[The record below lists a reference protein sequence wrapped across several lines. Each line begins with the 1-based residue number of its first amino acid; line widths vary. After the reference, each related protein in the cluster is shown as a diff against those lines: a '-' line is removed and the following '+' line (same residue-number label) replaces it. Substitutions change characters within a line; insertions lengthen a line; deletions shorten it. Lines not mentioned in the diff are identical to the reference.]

1 MSNVILKGG
10 ENMQSNYAN
19 AKKELDKIL
28 IKMSS
33 QTERMERSE
42 KLSKK
47 EETETETEFMRAFN
61 KFLNIARGSCAE
73 VRSMLYLSLDLG
85 YCSKEQHD
93 KLQAQL
99 VLISSGIF
107 KLIEYLKKA

>member
-1 MSNVILKGG
+1 MSNVTQKGG

-33 QTERMERSE
+33 QTERMERGE

-47 EETETETEFMRAFN
+47 EETETLAEFMRAFHN
-61 KFLNIARGSCAE
+61 FINIAR
-73 VRSMLYLSLDLG
+73 D
-85 YCSKEQHD
+85 
-93 KLQAQL
+93 
-99 VLISSGIF
+99 
-107 KLIEYLKKA
+107 

>member
-1 MSNVILKGG
+1 MSNVTQKGG

-33 QTERMERSE
+33 QTERMERGE

-47 EETETETEFMRAFN
+47 EQ
-61 KFLNIARGSCAE
+61 KKLNAE
-73 VRSMLYLSLDLG
+73 KRKTWGDLKPITKVKPSAKLYNRKKKQDLTSYSKLNPVFVLS
-85 YCSKEQHD
+85 H
-93 KLQAQL
+93 
-99 VLISSGIF
+99 
-107 KLIEYLKKA
+107 